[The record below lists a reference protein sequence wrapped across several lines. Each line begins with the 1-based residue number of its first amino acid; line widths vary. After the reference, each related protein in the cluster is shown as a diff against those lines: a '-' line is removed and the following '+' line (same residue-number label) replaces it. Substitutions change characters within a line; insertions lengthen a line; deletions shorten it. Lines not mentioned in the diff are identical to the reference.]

1 MASLRPIKPPVG
13 AGGKKKP
20 VQPRRPLEMPN
31 FPKPS
36 MLRSNQE
43 QYQNRDQARKSDR
56 MKPPVG
62 AGPKPRPVKP
72 RPRIEEVQMPTR
84 KGGPKKAQ
92 VKAPVKKQQ
101 NPVDSLMR
109 GLSRPKPKNPSPSE
123 RAGKGRMS
131 GIVRPSMN
139 NARPPA
145 NRRTR
150 PVQPPQR
157 RGMR

>member
-13 AGGKKKP
+13 TGGKKKP
-20 VQPRRPLEMPN
+20 VQPRQPIEFRE
-31 FPKPS
+31 FPRPS
-36 MLRSNQE
+36 MNRNQE
-43 QYQNRDQARKSDR
+43 QYQNREQAGKNDGV
-56 MKPPVG
+56 KPPVKSPVN
-62 AGPKPRPVKP
+62 AGPKKRPVVP
-72 RPRIEEVQMPTR
+72 RPRREEVQMPNR
-84 KGGPKKAQ
+84 NRNKKA
-92 VKAPVKKQQ
+92 
-101 NPVDSLMR
+101 NPNRRPSVVGGVYDIA
-109 GLSRPKPKNPSPSE
+109 RPKPKNPSPSE

-139 NARPPA
+139 NVRPPA